1 MRTTKNHRGKKQRGR
16 LNGWF
21 HRRPKPALVL
31 VIGHVLALGIALV
44 LYALPHHV
52 LPSVQQATG
61 VVSSRES
68 LQRPAATPETTE
80 ASVQSTAAP
89 IAELTEASVQST
101 AAPIADPSA
110 PSEVGIA
117 PDPTEE
123 PVGSFRNKF
132 ADKFTDG
139 EVVRTKSLYQSA
151 NLNVTF
157 QKKYFDDLA
166 SRVYLV
172 DIYVA
177 DISCLR
183 SALAE
188 DKYGRGI
195 KEWVTHVSKRTKA
208 VATMNGD
215 YYGSR
220 DFGVVVRNGTLYRD
234 KKNTR
239 DVGVLYWDG
248 RFETIAP
255 KDFNA
260 IDIMKN
266 GAYQCWHFGP
276 RLLDDEGH
284 AMTKFNADSRMLKT
298 HPRSAFGYFEPG
310 HYCFVVVDGRHEES
324 RGVDMVK
331 LSELMERIGCT
342 AAYNLDGGQTSLLAR
357 YDTLWNRPSGGGHS
371 TSDFIVVVDDVL
383 N

>member
-1 MRTTKNHRGKKQRGR
+1 MARRTSG
-16 LNGWF
+16 GWLKRQLR
-21 HRRPKPALVL
+21 RRPKPAWVL
-31 VIGHVLALGIALV
+31 AVAHALALGLALT

-52 LPSVQQATG
+52 LPSVRQSTG
-61 VVSSRES
+61 VVSSRAS
-68 LQRPAATPETTE
+68 LQRPVATPQPSVAPAAPVDSASQAPAATPE
-80 ASVQSTAAP
+80 
-89 IAELTEASVQST
+89 
-101 AAPIADPSA
+101 
-110 PSEVGIA
+110 
-117 PDPTEE
+117 PTPE

-139 EVVRTKSLYQSA
+139 EVIRNSYSYKSA
-151 NLNVTF
+151 NINVTF
-157 QKKYFDDLA
+157 RKKYFDELL
-166 SRVYLV
+166 SRVYFV

-177 DISCLR
+177 DITCLR
-183 SALAE
+183 SALAQ

-195 KEWVTHVSKRTKA
+195 KEWVTKVSKRNKA
-208 VATMNGD
+208 IATMNGD

-220 DFGVVVRNGTLYRD
+220 DFGVVVRNGTLYREA
-234 KKNTR
+234 KNIR

-255 KDFNA
+255 EDFDARA
-260 IDIMKN
+260 IMEQ

-331 LSELMERIGCT
+331 LSALMEGLGCT

-357 YDTLWNRPSGGGHS
+357 YNHLWNRPSAGGHS
-371 TSDFIVVVDDVL
+371 TSDFIIVVDDVMD
-383 N
+383 

>member
-1 MRTTKNHRGKKQRGR
+1 MPTAKGRHAQKTGGQHKRPVIRGP
-16 LNGWF
+16 W
-21 HRRPKPALVL
+21 PAWVL
-31 VIGHVLALGIALV
+31 AVAHALALGIALV

-52 LPSVQQATG
+52 IPSVQESTG
-61 VVSSRES
+61 VVSSRQS
-68 LQRPAATPETTE
+68 IQR
-80 ASVQSTAAP
+80 TAAP
-89 IAELTEASVQST
+89 IVTPEATPEPVQMAAEPAADAEAEAT
-101 AAPIADPSA
+101 PEPTPA
-110 PSEVGIA
+110 
-117 PDPTEE
+117 PTEE

-139 EVVRTKSLYQSA
+139 EVIRTHSEYRSA
-151 NLNVTF
+151 NLYVTF
-157 QKKYFDDLA
+157 QKKYFDELL
-166 SRVYLV
+166 SRVYFV

-177 DISCLR
+177 DITCLR
-183 SALAE
+183 SALAQ

-195 KEWVTHVSKRTKA
+195 KEWVTKAAKRHKA

-215 YYGSR
+215 YFGSR
-220 DFGVVVRNGTLYRD
+220 DFGVVVRNGTLYRE
-234 KKNTR
+234 KKNIR
-239 DVGVLYWDG
+239 DVAVLYWDG
-248 RFETIAP
+248 RFEIIP
-255 KDFNA
+255 PEDFDA
-260 IDIMKN
+260 MTVMEN

-331 LSELMERIGCT
+331 LSALMEKLGCT

-357 YDTLWNRPSGGGHS
+357 YDTLWNRPSGGGKS
-371 TSDFIVVVDDVL
+371 TSDFIMVVDDVV